1 MSREY
6 TVKLI
11 ELADDGVVSWESI
24 ARSAMMYM
32 SEADVQDM
40 AECEGYIDPEEE
52 DEEEWDGQPTEQEE
66 WASFDPDC

>member
-6 TVKLI
+6 TNRLF
-11 ELADDGVVSWESI
+11 ELAENGLVSWESL
-24 ARSAMMYM
+24 AVSALRYM

-40 AECEGYIDPEEE
+40 AECEGFVDVEPEEE
-52 DEEEWDGQPTEQEE
+52 EDDGQPTEQEE